1 MTDEIAVSFL
11 KLAGRMG
18 CFSHTVSVF
27 GILFEK
33 LVDVS
38 IQTWQWLCWK
48 WSILTSKTT
57 KNPATLGHKRCRCVW
72 CSLCLNIEENHPYI
86 AHGHGRCYWYLISRH
101 DSSCRTMEY
110 NNSFLN
116 QAIGQDWCWYVD
128 EFSYVIRSLREP
140 LHTPLM

>member
-38 IQTWQWLCWK
+38 IQT
-48 WSILTSKTT
+48 
-57 KNPATLGHKRCRCVW
+57 
-72 CSLCLNIEENHPYI
+72 
-86 AHGHGRCYWYLISRH
+86 
-101 DSSCRTMEY
+101 
-110 NNSFLN
+110 
-116 QAIGQDWCWYVD
+116 
-128 EFSYVIRSLREP
+128 
-140 LHTPLM
+140 